1 MQYTAKTKVG
11 EVTVTD
17 YTSTLP
23 RDTSE
28 VTLTN
33 YRTTSTG
40 PIARINGT
48 WYSVNGGPHRGWI
61 ETRYP
66 LTQSELAALVLEGMF
81 HQGALR

>member
-1 MQYTAKTKVG
+1 MRYIAKTDEG
-11 EVTVTD
+11 EVWLTD

-23 RDTSE
+23 LNISE

-33 YRTTSTG
+33 YRMTRTG

-48 WYSVNGGPHRGWI
+48 WYSINGGPHRGWI

-66 LTQSELAALVLEGMF
+66 LTKSELLS
-81 HQGALR
+81 LR